1 MNFFNI
7 HHQNYE
13 QLNRDFWI
21 KKMFRFIIAIFLV
34 IGGLAEDTIVAPNC
48 EEPVLAGFKAILD
61 KCEMRANPI
70 PMGKL
75 T

>member
-1 MNFFNI
+1 
-7 HHQNYE
+7 
-13 QLNRDFWI
+13 
-21 KKMFRFIIAIFLV
+21 MFRFIIAICLV